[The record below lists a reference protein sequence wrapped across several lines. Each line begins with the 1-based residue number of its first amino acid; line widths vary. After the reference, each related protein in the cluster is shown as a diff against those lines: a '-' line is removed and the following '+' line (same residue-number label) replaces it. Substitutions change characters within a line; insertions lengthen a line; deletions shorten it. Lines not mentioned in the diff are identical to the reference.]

1 MAHGGKNGAAARLF
15 AGKGPISSYV
25 FIHQLNLLGAALPQA
40 RGASLLE
47 VNCGDGSFFSL
58 YRKRGFDLAAVEPNP
73 VLRAQAREANRMLE
87 IYPATADHLPYEDN
101 AIDWIVL
108 HLRDEIPEKCAR
120 ECMRVAEHGI
130 LLTFWNSASL
140 AAYCWKIGGRAK
152 AWPWPANT
160 GTGLWRMLN
169 GLGAD
174 HLESRSTLLG
184 PVASW
189 KRECSFSFINRLPGR
204 TLLGAWCVI
213 RADFNSPGLAT
224 PLGLRIRSGMPKPVP
239 AMEYSQKNISG
250 CQKDVTDS

>member
-108 HLRDEIPEKCAR
+108 HLRDEIREKCAR

-140 AAYCWKIGGRAK
+140 AAYCWKIWGRAK

-160 GTGLWRMLN
+160 GAGLWRMLN

-204 TLLGAWCVI
+204 TLLGSWCVI